1 MKLELFRKNSLVLLC
16 FVLAGILGYVYLNGK
31 KESQGFESRVV
42 FDSSKLPKRPYSQDA
57 VNSLFQYEEDQGAH
71 IQSFEEESVFTSEG
85 DRQVNKAMKN
95 ALMKQYPLD
104 WSLLPPS
111 SSKFQSEQAKYIES
125 FTSPNTSE
133 ATNEP
138 YKAIESETLRP
149 PDTINLERKEK
160 ELLSTYAPKNADDL
174 TTYDIEDARELI
186 SNIYKSR
193 GEEPEVIRKEGNVFE
208 VVRTR
213 SLKQKIEY
221 EDDLHDAPASKQPYE
236 PAGEA
241 TIFIPPVATETAS
254 MLDPFFEP
262 TTSTRAD
269 RSDYT
274 KWTPGLQ
281 RMFAPTYPTADW
293 VGKQV

>member
-1 MKLELFRKNSLVLLC
+1 MKLELFRKNSLVILC
-16 FVLAGILGYVYLNGK
+16 IVLAGILGYVYLNGN

-42 FDSSKLPKRPYSQDA
+42 FDSSKLPARPYAQDA
-57 VNSLFQYEEDQGAH
+57 INSLFQYEEERGAPVT
-71 IQSFEEESVFTSEG
+71 SFEEESVFASEG
-85 DRQVNKAMKN
+85 DRQVNKSMKN

-104 WSLLPPS
+104 WSILPPS
-111 SSKFQSEQAKYIES
+111 SSRFQSEQAKYIES
-125 FTSPNTSE
+125 FTSHSSSD
-133 ATNEP
+133 ALNEP
-138 YKAIESETLRP
+138 YKAIEAETLQP
-149 PDTINLERKEK
+149 PDTSALERKEK
-160 ELLSTYAPKNADDL
+160 EFLSTYAPKNTDDL

-193 GEEPEVIRKEGNVFE
+193 GEEPEVVRKEGNVFE

-221 EDDLHDAPASKQPYE
+221 EDDLPDAPASKQPYE

-241 TIFIPPVATETAS
+241 TIFVPPIATETAS
-254 MLDPFFEP
+254 MLDPYFEP